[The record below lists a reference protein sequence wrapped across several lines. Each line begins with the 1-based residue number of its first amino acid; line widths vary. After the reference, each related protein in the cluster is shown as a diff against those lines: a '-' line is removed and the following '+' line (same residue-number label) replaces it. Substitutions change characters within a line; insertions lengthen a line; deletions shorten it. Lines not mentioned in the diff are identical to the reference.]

1 MQVVQVKPFVKLT
14 YESLTCDSV
23 SPAKLASPLL
33 PGVFLVRSYFA
44 SSFSQSLCQCMIR
57 IPPQNTLVERKASN
71 FTLPSPNLSNLCGG
85 VFPVQTNC
93 IGMLAIKLIGGE
105 FKKKGKER
113 KKKNTRLHRRSQQRP
128 RTL

>member
-1 MQVVQVKPFVKLT
+1 
-14 YESLTCDSV
+14 
-23 SPAKLASPLL
+23 
-33 PGVFLVRSYFA
+33 
-44 SSFSQSLCQCMIR
+44 MIR

-105 FKKKGKER
+105 FKKKEKKER
-113 KKKNTRLHRRSQQRP
+113 KKKHDFTVAANSVHALCEGGTCCGNKARAS
-128 RTL
+128 